1 MTTHGVLRHFSRPFS
16 AHRPAPT
23 VASPPRRGGSSG
35 ALGAGPSAPGRDVIV
50 IHRVGAF
57 AVAAAIGVFGV
68 VGLLGGL
75 AFFDTHGRLV
85 LGLSS
90 NGLLAVVSL
99 ATAAVLVVAALRSGW
114 WASTVM
120 MVVGTLFLVSALV
133 NLAVLDTPL
142 NLLAFR
148 LPNVFFSVGAG
159 LVLLILGAYG
169 RVSGHLPLDNPY
181 RKPVPPPTTVLTPWR
196 HPTRD
201 EVAADVTLAAFYRE
215 VAAGRAGPAQ
225 RRILHE
231 LAVLDR
237 HEDRRRRW
245 MELQGA
251 GTPGDCDGPER

>member
-1 MTTHGVLRHFSRPFS
+1 MPIHGALRHLSRPS
-16 AHRPAPT
+16 SPQPPAPT
-23 VASPPRRGGSSG
+23 VVGPATRDGSSG
-35 ALGAGPSAPGRDVIV
+35 PPAAVPPAPDSHVIV
-50 IHRVGAF
+50 IHRLGAL

-75 AFFDTHGRLV
+75 AFFDTHGRAV

-99 ATAAVLVVAALRSGW
+99 VTAAVLVVAALRSGW

-133 NLAVLDTPL
+133 NLAVLDSTL
-142 NLLAFR
+142 NVLAFR

-169 RVSGHLPLDNPY
+169 RVSGHLPQDNPY
-181 RKPVPPPTTVLTPWR
+181 RKQVPRPTSVTPAWRPPTR
-196 HPTRD
+196 E
-201 EVAADVTLAAFYRE
+201 EVAADLALAACYRE
-215 VAAGRAGPAQ
+215 LAAGTASPAQ
-225 RRILHE
+225 RRILRE
-231 LAVLDR
+231 LDAINR

-245 MELQGA
+245 MELQRA
-251 GTPGDCDGPER
+251 GTPDPPATSR

>member
-1 MTTHGVLRHFSRPFS
+1 
-16 AHRPAPT
+16 
-23 VASPPRRGGSSG
+23 
-35 ALGAGPSAPGRDVIV
+35 VIV
-50 IHRVGAF
+50 IHRLGAF

-75 AFFDTHGRLV
+75 AFFDTHGRAV

-99 ATAAVLVVAALRSGW
+99 VTAAVLVVAALRSGW

-120 MVVGTLFLVSALV
+120 MGVGTLFLVSALV
-133 NLAVLDTPL
+133 NLAVLDTTL

-169 RVSGHLPLDNPY
+169 RVSGHLPDNNPY
-181 RKPVPPPTTVLTPWR
+181 RKPGYPPTSVTPPWR
-196 HPTRD
+196 PPTRD
-201 EVAADVTLAAFYRE
+201 EVAADLALADFYRE
-215 VAAGRAGPAQ
+215 LAAGAASPAQ
-225 RRILHE
+225 RRILRE
-231 LAVLDR
+231 LDAISR

-245 MELQGA
+245 MELQRA
-251 GTPGDCDGPER
+251 GTPDPPRTG

>member
-1 MTTHGVLRHFSRPFS
+1 VGG
-16 AHRPAPT
+16 PAG
-23 VASPPRRGGSSG
+23 RDGSSG
-35 ALGAGPSAPGRDVIV
+35 ALGADAQAPDRHVIV
-50 IHRVGAF
+50 IHRLGAL

-75 AFFDTHGRLV
+75 AFFDTHGRAV

-99 ATAAVLVVAALRSGW
+99 VTATVLVVAAVRSGW

-120 MVVGTLFLVSALV
+120 MVVGTLFLGSALV
-133 NLAVLDTPL
+133 NLAVLDTTL

-169 RVSGHLPLDNPY
+169 RVSGHLPDDNPY
-181 RKPVPPPTTVLTPWR
+181 RKLVPPPTSVTPPWR
-196 HPTRD
+196 ALTRE
-201 EVAADVTLAAFYRE
+201 EVAADLALAAFYRE
-215 VAAGRAGPAQ
+215 LAAGMASPAK
-225 RRILHE
+225 RRVQGE
-231 LAVLDR
+231 LEAIKR

-245 MELQGA
+245 MELQRA
-251 GTPGDCDGPER
+251 GTPDPPRTG